1 MLSIRRHIWYV
12 PGESIP
18 KSQQRRSIIVPL
30 EHSNLVFVV
39 GQWHELHLQFC
50 KRSLVESL
58 QHKPWYF
65 VIHFPSLCLH
75 ELRFAF
81 EASSTGALMIATV
94 GHVTTQLS
102 VVEVRDIAMAHETL
116 NFWSEIDLLAHFGR
130 VFQQEFVGHNCLFT
144 SREGEEGDDA
154 VDTRFESVLSTSEML
169 LDE

>member
-1 MLSIRRHIWYV
+1 
-12 PGESIP
+12 
-18 KSQQRRSIIVPL
+18 
-30 EHSNLVFVV
+30 
-39 GQWHELHLQFC
+39 
-50 KRSLVESL
+50 
-58 QHKPWYF
+58 
-65 VIHFPSLCLH
+65 
-75 ELRFAF
+75 
-81 EASSTGALMIATV
+81 MIATV